1 MPAKIQLRHLR
12 FLNVFVTNYFT
23 FWIIIFSVFALFEPA
38 PLAPLTYL
46 IIPVLGIIMFGM
58 GASLTAGEFK
68 RVFNR
73 PWEVGVGIALQYLVM
88 PFLGFALAWVF
99 GLEPL
104 LAAGVVLVGS
114 CPGGTAS
121 NVMTYL
127 ARGDLALSVTLT
139 SVSSLLAPLMIPLLM
154 YLYAGQW
161 IDVPVFKLF
170 KSTVL
175 IVLLPVALGLGLRA
189 ILRDRIKYILPI
201 LPSVSAIAIIF
212 IVAVIVAANA
222 PAITRIGAIIAL
234 IVIIH
239 NTLGLTIG
247 YGAAR
252 LAGMDAS
259 KARAISIEVGMQ
271 NSGLAVA
278 LANTYFGALAALPGA
293 IFSIWH
299 NISGSAIAWWWR
311 RQGNP
316 DAESGR

>member
-1 MPAKIQLRHLR
+1 MRYLK
-12 FLNVFVTNYFT
+12 FLNAFVTNYFT

-38 PLAPLTYL
+38 PLAQLTHL

-58 GASLTAGEFK
+58 GVTLTAGEFK
-68 RVFNR
+68 RVFQR
-73 PWEVGVGIALQYLVM
+73 PKDVGVGVAVQYLVM
-88 PFLGFALAWVF
+88 PFLGFALARVF
-99 GLEPL
+99 SLDPL

-139 SVSSLLAPLMIPLLM
+139 SVSTLLAPLMIPLLM

-170 KSTVL
+170 KATVF
-175 IVLLPVALGLGLRA
+175 IVLLPVALGVGLRA
-189 ILRDRIKYILPI
+189 LLRDRIEYVLPV

-212 IVAVIVAANA
+212 IVGVIVAANA
-222 PAITRIGAIIAL
+222 PAISKIGAIIAV

-239 NTLGLTIG
+239 NTLGLLIG

-252 LAGMDAS
+252 LSGMDTVR
-259 KARAISIEVGMQ
+259 ARAISIEVGMQ

-311 RQGNP
+311 RQGSL
-316 DAESGR
+316 DEESKQ

>member
-1 MPAKIQLRHLR
+1 LRYLGL
-12 FLNVFVTNYFT
+12 LNAFITNYLT
-23 FWIIIFSVFALFEPA
+23 FWIIIFSVVAVLEPS

-46 IIPVLGIIMFGM
+46 IIPVLGIIMLGM
-58 GASLTAGEFK
+58 GVTLTIKDFK
-68 RVFNR
+68 RVFQR
-73 PWEVGVGIALQYLVM
+73 PRDVGVGVAVQYFVM
-88 PFLGFALAWVF
+88 PFLGFALAWAF
-99 GLEPL
+99 GLDPL

-127 ARGDLALSVTLT
+127 AQGDLALSVTLT
-139 SVSSLLAPLMIPLLM
+139 SVSTLFAPLMIPLWM
-154 YLYAGQW
+154 YLYADQW

-189 ILRDRIKYILPI
+189 ALRDRIKYVLPV
-201 LPSVSAIAIIF
+201 LPSVSAVSIIF

-222 PAITRIGAIIAL
+222 LAITKIGAIIAV
-234 IVIIH
+234 IVITH
-239 NTLGLTIG
+239 NTLGLLIG

-252 LAGMDAS
+252 LSGMEVGR
-259 KARAISIEVGMQ
+259 ARAISIEVGMQ

-299 NISGSAIAWWWR
+299 NISGSTIAWWWR
-311 RQGNP
+311 RQGNA
-316 DAESGR
+316 DREGEQ